1 MYYLYPDT
9 LTLEHLDR
17 LANLKK
23 FLPYFDIPFQHA
35 SEHVLKLMGR
45 HYDRAHIDEM
55 LSSIRTK
62 FPHSFIRTS
71 FIVGFPGERDEDF
84 EILKTFVE
92 RERFESVGIFEY
104 HDEPLAASSKLLNK
118 VDDETTRKR
127 STEIGTLLE
136 RIYTE
141 QREERK

>member
-1 MYYLYPDT
+1 
-9 LTLEHLDR
+9 
-17 LANLKK
+17 
-23 FLPYFDIPFQHA
+23 
-35 SEHVLKLMGR
+35 MGR

-104 HDEPLAASSKLLNK
+104 HDEPLAASSKLPNK

-141 QREERK
+141 QRDERK

>member
-1 MYYLYPDT
+1 M
-9 LTLEHLDR
+9 
-17 LANLKK
+17 
-23 FLPYFDIPFQHA
+23 
-35 SEHVLKLMGR
+35 
-45 HYDRAHIDEM
+45 
-55 LSSIRTK
+55 
-62 FPHSFIRTS
+62 
-71 FIVGFPGERDEDF
+71 
-84 EILKTFVE
+84 
-92 RERFESVGIFEY
+92 GIFEY

>member
-1 MYYLYPDT
+1 
-9 LTLEHLDR
+9 
-17 LANLKK
+17 
-23 FLPYFDIPFQHA
+23 
-35 SEHVLKLMGR
+35 MGR

-55 LSSIRTK
+55 LSSIRAK

-84 EILKTFVE
+84 DILKAFVE

-104 HDEPLAASSKLLNK
+104 HDEPLAASSKLPNK

-127 STEIGTLLE
+127 STEIGVILE
-136 RIYTE
+136 RIYAE
-141 QREERK
+141 QRDERK